1 MLYEVL
7 SGKRY
12 GVEVC
17 AASAGSDGDYPV
29 VLRRKW
35 LLGGFLK
42 GESGSPEVF
51 LKGPLG
57 EAFVGDISIIWKE
70 GFL

>member
-1 MLYEVL
+1 MLYKVL

-12 GVEVC
+12 GVEIC
-17 AASAGSDGDYPV
+17 AASAGIDGDYPV

-35 LLGGFLK
+35 FP
-42 GESGSPEVF
+42 GSF

>member
-1 MLYEVL
+1 MKEVAT
-7 SGKRY
+7 RRFF
-12 GVEVC
+12 ERREWFP
-17 AASAGSDGDYPV
+17 GS
-29 VLRRKW
+29 
-35 LLGGFLK
+35 
-42 GESGSPEVF
+42 F